1 MMKADSFTKTIDA
14 TTMKSDTIKIK
25 ADTTIYPVIS
35 GRVITL
41 VNDYGNLATG
51 RPEVLDLSFL
61 ENARLAEEATEY
73 ILYKYESQTASV
85 LLLKCL
91 LKAVKYFDAFATIE
105 RVVTFQEFDDDLK
118 KKYRDY
124 LDGLGHSETYKRF
137 LVAVPRTIQRG
148 Q

>member
-1 MMKADSFTKTIDA
+1 M
-14 TTMKSDTIKIK
+14 
-25 ADTTIYPVIS
+25 
-35 GRVITL
+35 
-41 VNDYGNLATG
+41 NDYGNLATG
-51 RPEVLDLSFL
+51 RPEVLDLSIL
-61 ENARLAEEATEY
+61 ENPRLAEEAMDY

-91 LKAVKYFDAFATIE
+91 VKAVKYFDTFAIMAGVE
-105 RVVTFQEFDDDLK
+105 SFQEFDDDLK

-124 LDGLGHSETYKRF
+124 LDGLSHSDTYKRF

>member
-1 MMKADSFTKTIDA
+1 MMRADSFLKTIDA
-14 TTMKSDTIKIK
+14 NKMKADTIKIK
-25 ADTTIYPVIS
+25 FDPTTYPVIS

-41 VNDYGNLATG
+41 MNDYGNLATG
-51 RPEVLDLSFL
+51 RPEVLDLSVL
-61 ENARLAEEATEY
+61 ENERLAEEAMDY

-91 LKAVKYFDAFATIE
+91 VKAVKYFDAFAIMAGVE
-105 RVVTFQEFDDDLK
+105 SFQEFDDDLK

-124 LDGLGHSETYKRF
+124 LDGLSHSETYKRF

>member
-1 MMKADSFTKTIDA
+1 MKAETIIKTIDA
-14 TTMKSDTIKIK
+14 TIMKADTIKIQ

-35 GRVITL
+35 GRIITL
-41 VNDYGNLATG
+41 MNDYGNLATG
-51 RPEVLDLSFL
+51 RPEVLDLSVL

-73 ILYKYESQTASV
+73 ILYKYESQAASV
-85 LLLKCL
+85 LLLKCFV
-91 LKAVKYFDAFATIE
+91 KAVKYFDAFATIA
-105 RVVTFQEFDDDLK
+105 RVETFQEFDDDLK

-124 LDGLGHSETYKRF
+124 LDGLGHSEMYKRF